1 MFGTLHALHEVS
13 FEVSKGEFINLRE
26 PSGCG
31 KTTTLI
37 IITEFLRPPS
47 WSLTLED
54 EDIGDVL
61 SALLA
66 VPAFESA

>member
-1 MFGTLHALHEVS
+1 MFGTLQALHEVR
-13 FEVSKGEFINLRE
+13 FEVSKGEFVNLRE
-26 PSGCG
+26 TSGSG

-61 SALLA
+61 SALRA
-66 VPAFESA
+66 VPTFECA